1 MTRSTTRSTAHSIPR
16 RGGSAL
22 IAVLW
27 TLVLLSVA
35 AFSVLHATQLELR
48 VVKNHGD
55 LEQARF
61 LALAGIEKA
70 KAMIYLERKN
80 ARQRAKDDA
89 EALRDNPQAFRD
101 IVLGRGKFRVIH
113 QTAQQRGSADFL
125 FGVRDEESLLNANT
139 ASIEELRKLP
149 GASEEVAAAIVD
161 WRDEDRKVTP
171 SGAEE
176 DLYVSMQPPRRIRN
190 GPIESLRE
198 MLMIHGVAPDLLLGE
213 DLNANGLLDLEEDDG
228 ARSAPPDNQNGSL
241 DAGWSQYLT
250 IESGV
255 PDENVRGKARINIQ
269 TAPEETLTTLDGVS
283 TDIAKAI
290 VAHRGRSEFGSIA
303 DLLDVTAPP
312 PPQPQAAA
320 QAQPAPPGPAPGAP
334 QAPRSSRSSSR
345 RSRKGAEPPPSPE
358 SPSPQAAVEAS
369 GQPSGTPAA
378 AGPAAG
384 DQSGGGAKLI
394 STSLLKKIADDVTV
408 SHETELKGVININ
421 SASRDVLF
429 CVPGIGEDLADAIVQ
444 RRQGNPFASVAELLD
459 VPGMTVETFKKTSG
473 RFTTRSA
480 TYRIVSEGL
489 LEATGARY
497 RIEAVIR
504 LGSLSV
510 ETLYHREGL

>member
-1 MTRSTTRSTAHSIPR
+1 MTRSIPR

-35 AFSVLHATQLELR
+35 AFSVLHSTRLEMR

-80 ARQRAKDDA
+80 ARQRGRDDP

-113 QTAQQRGSADFL
+113 QTSEQHGTSDFL
-125 FGVRDEESLLNANT
+125 YGVRDEESLLNANT

-149 GASEEVAAAIVD
+149 GAVEEVAAAIVD

-176 DLYVSMQPPRRIRN
+176 DLYLSLQPPRRIRN

-198 MLMIHGVAPDLLLGE
+198 MLMIHGVAADNLLGE
-213 DLNANGLLDLEEDDG
+213 DRNANGLLDPEEDDG
-228 ARSAPPDNQNGSL
+228 ARSSPPDDQDGTL

-250 IESGV
+250 VESGV
-255 PDENVRGKARINIQ
+255 PDENVRGKTRINIQ
-269 TAPEETLTTLDGVS
+269 TAGEETLTTLDGIS
-283 TDIAKAI
+283 SEIAKAI
-290 VAHRGRSEFGSIA
+290 VAHRGQKEFGSIA
-303 DLLDVTAPP
+303 DLLDVAAPP

-320 QAQPAPPGPAPGAP
+320 QAQPPPSGPASGPAPGAREATP
-334 QAPRSSRSSSR
+334 APSRPPSR
-345 RSRKGAEPPPSPE
+345 RSRRGAAPPPPAE
-358 SPSPQAAVEAS
+358 STPLQAAPGTAVPA
-369 GQPSGTPAA
+369 GGTPAA
-378 AGPAAG
+378 AGPEAG
-384 DQSGGGAKLI
+384 NQPGGGAKLI
-394 STSLLKKIADDVTV
+394 STALLKRIADDVTV
-408 SHETELKGVININ
+408 SRETEQKGVININ
-421 SASRDVLF
+421 TASRDVIF
-429 CVPGIGEDLADAIVQ
+429 CVPGISEDLADAIVQ
-444 RRQGNPFASVAELLD
+444 RRRGNPFTSVADLLD
-459 VPGMTVETFKKTSG
+459 VPGMTTETFKNVSG

-480 TYRIVSEGL
+480 TYRVVSEGI
-489 LEATGARY
+489 LEATGARF
-497 RIEAVIR
+497 RIEAVFR
-504 LGSLSV
+504 LGSFSV
-510 ETLYHREGL
+510 DTLFHREGM